1 MEIKSLTNFTENNN
15 KNIRKST
22 SLIFPY
28 NNKIHERI
36 WEGSENNTNINKNIG
51 NNKNNILNKIDRKEN
66 HLLILHK
73 INIKDKKY
81 KFYKK
86 GVEDIFNDE
95 NLFLNDKYMNNRVIV
110 GRNKSSKFK
119 PNYISNLHS
128 KKNLGSY
135 NKFRYYLTSSI
146 KNNLLGKNK
155 RNELS
160 KSIKRKNLI
169 DKNLIN
175 TYDYPDNNNYSIC
188 SSNSR
193 CDNLRKSLN
202 IFGKRSSIFFTGQ
215 NLISDH
221 ELKMV
226 YQQFLEREKDN
237 KKKEL
242 NNKDKENT
250 NKNINK
256 NIGKSTINKEIKSRL
271 NLQEKILNKY
281 KFTNKE
287 NQKLI
292 NKILKHTSKNNNDI
306 LLMNQI
312 DDYRYKM
319 EKIDEDKRM
328 NQDSIYNNTIY
339 WLSSLGNYSNNK
351 IKKGEEGK
359 MTNNSNNSTF
369 PSIYSYMRKTNNNSK
384 EAIYD
389 NYINNFQYS
398 FGSNSTL
405 YCDLESSIPPLYAFI
420 LSDNLK
426 NNEKIRNTHIDNN
439 YYLNNK
445 NNSFINYKLKKNIS
459 VPSLNNQ
466 FNIKEKNNI
475 KDLNVEGKRLIDLEI
490 EMSKNLEGK
499 KKRLIKANYNDDETD
514 TKTFAYSTV
523 SDIFNFPK
531 AVKNAL
537 ELHSNKDIQNK
548 WILNIVLIIL
558 IF

>member
-1 MEIKSLTNFTENNN
+1 
-15 KNIRKST
+15 
-22 SLIFPY
+22 
-28 NNKIHERI
+28 
-36 WEGSENNTNINKNIG
+36 
-51 NNKNNILNKIDRKEN
+51 
-66 HLLILHK
+66 
-73 INIKDKKY
+73 
-81 KFYKK
+81 
-86 GVEDIFNDE
+86 
-95 NLFLNDKYMNNRVIV
+95 MNNRVIV

-119 PNYISNLHS
+119 PKYISNLHS
-128 KKNLGSY
+128 KKNLGSF
-135 NKFRYYLTSSI
+135 NKFRYYLASSI

-242 NNKDKENT
+242 NNKDKEN
-250 NKNINK
+250 KNINK
-256 NIGKSTINKEIKSRL
+256 NICKSTINKEIKSRL

-359 MTNNSNNSTF
+359 MTNNINNSTF

-389 NYINNFQYS
+389 NYINNL
-398 FGSNSTL
+398 G
-405 YCDLESSIPPLYAFI
+405 
-420 LSDNLK
+420 
-426 NNEKIRNTHIDNN
+426 
-439 YYLNNK
+439 
-445 NNSFINYKLKKNIS
+445 
-459 VPSLNNQ
+459 
-466 FNIKEKNNI
+466 
-475 KDLNVEGKRLIDLEI
+475 
-490 EMSKNLEGK
+490 
-499 KKRLIKANYNDDETD
+499 
-514 TKTFAYSTV
+514 
-523 SDIFNFPK
+523 
-531 AVKNAL
+531 
-537 ELHSNKDIQNK
+537 
-548 WILNIVLIIL
+548 
-558 IF
+558 

>member
-1 MEIKSLTNFTENNN
+1 MEIKNLTNFTENNN

-36 WEGSENNTNINKNIG
+36 LEGSENNTNINKNIG
-51 NNKNNILNKIDRKEN
+51 NNKNNILNKIDKKEN

-81 KFYKK
+81 KFYRK
-86 GVEDIFNDE
+86 GVKDIFNDE

-256 NIGKSTINKEIKSRL
+256 NIDKSTINKEIKSRL

-281 KFTNKE
+281 KFSNKE

-523 SDIFNFPK
+523 SDIFHFPK

-548 WILNIVLIIL
+548 
-558 IF
+558 

>member
-1 MEIKSLTNFTENNN
+1 MEIKNLTNFTENNN

-28 NNKIHERI
+28 NNKMHERI
-36 WEGSENNTNINKNIG
+36 LEGSENNTNINKNID
-51 NNKNNILNKIDRKEN
+51 NNKNKILNKIDKKEN

-81 KFYKK
+81 KFYRK
-86 GVEDIFNDE
+86 GVKDIFNDE

-119 PNYISNLHS
+119 PKYISNLHS
-128 KKNLGSY
+128 KKNLGSF
-135 NKFRYYLTSSI
+135 NKFRYYLSSSI

-281 KFTNKE
+281 KFSNKE

-292 NKILKHTSKNNNDI
+292 NKILKRTSKNNNDI

-466 FNIKEKNNI
+466 FNTKEKNNI

-548 WILNIVLIIL
+548 
-558 IF
+558 

>member
-36 WEGSENNTNINKNIG
+36 LEGSENNTNINKNID
-51 NNKNNILNKIDRKEN
+51 NNKNKILNKIDKKEN

-81 KFYKK
+81 KFYRK
-86 GVEDIFNDE
+86 GVKDIFNDE

-202 IFGKRSSIFFTGQ
+202 IFRKRSSIFFTGQ

-256 NIGKSTINKEIKSRL
+256 NICKSTINKEIKSRL

-281 KFTNKE
+281 KFSNKE

-445 NNSFINYKLKKNIS
+445 NNSFINYKIKKNIS

-548 WILNIVLIIL
+548 
-558 IF
+558 

>member
-1 MEIKSLTNFTENNN
+1 
-15 KNIRKST
+15 
-22 SLIFPY
+22 
-28 NNKIHERI
+28 
-36 WEGSENNTNINKNIG
+36 
-51 NNKNNILNKIDRKEN
+51 
-66 HLLILHK
+66 
-73 INIKDKKY
+73 
-81 KFYKK
+81 
-86 GVEDIFNDE
+86 
-95 NLFLNDKYMNNRVIV
+95 
-110 GRNKSSKFK
+110 
-119 PNYISNLHS
+119 
-128 KKNLGSY
+128 
-135 NKFRYYLTSSI
+135 
-146 KNNLLGKNK
+146 LGKNK

-160 KSIKRKNLI
+160 KSIKRRNLI

-202 IFGKRSSIFFTGQ
+202 IFRKRSSIFFTGQ

-256 NIGKSTINKEIKSRL
+256 NIDKSTINKEIKSRL

-281 KFTNKE
+281 KFSNKE

-359 MTNNSNNSTF
+359 MTNNINNSTF

-405 YCDLESSIPPLYAFI
+405 YCDLESSITPLYAFI

-445 NNSFINYKLKKNIS
+445 NNSFINYKLKNNIS

-523 SDIFNFPK
+523 SDIFHFPK

-548 WILNIVLIIL
+548 
-558 IF
+558 

>member
-1 MEIKSLTNFTENNN
+1 MEIKNLTNFTENNN

-28 NNKIHERI
+28 NNKMHERI
-36 WEGSENNTNINKNIG
+36 LEGSENNTNINKNID
-51 NNKNNILNKIDRKEN
+51 NNKNKILNKIDKKEN

-81 KFYKK
+81 KFYRK
-86 GVEDIFNDE
+86 GVKDIFNDE

-119 PNYISNLHS
+119 PKYISNLHS
-128 KKNLGSY
+128 KKNLGSF
-135 NKFRYYLTSSI
+135 NKFRYYLASSI

-281 KFTNKE
+281 KFSNKE

-292 NKILKHTSKNNNDI
+292 NKILKRTSKNNNDI

-466 FNIKEKNNI
+466 FNTKEKNNI

-548 WILNIVLIIL
+548 
-558 IF
+558 

>member
-1 MEIKSLTNFTENNN
+1 MEIKNLTNFTENNN

-36 WEGSENNTNINKNIG
+36 LEGSENNTNINKNID
-51 NNKNNILNKIDRKEN
+51 NNKNKILNKIDKKEN

-81 KFYKK
+81 KFYRK
-86 GVEDIFNDE
+86 GVKDIFNDE

-119 PNYISNLHS
+119 PKYISNLHS
-128 KKNLGSY
+128 KKNLGSF
-135 NKFRYYLTSSI
+135 NKFRYYLASSI

-242 NNKDKENT
+242 NNKDKEN
-250 NKNINK
+250 KNINK
-256 NIGKSTINKEIKSRL
+256 NICKSTINKEIKSRL

-369 PSIYSYMRKTNNNSK
+369 PSIYSYMRKTNNNNNSK

-523 SDIFNFPK
+523 SDIFHFPK

-548 WILNIVLIIL
+548 
-558 IF
+558 

>member
-1 MEIKSLTNFTENNN
+1 MEIKNLTNFTENNN

-36 WEGSENNTNINKNIG
+36 LEGSENNTNINKNID
-51 NNKNNILNKIDRKEN
+51 NNKNKILNKIDKKEN

-81 KFYKK
+81 KFYRK
-86 GVEDIFNDE
+86 GVKDIFNDE

-221 ELKMV
+221 ELKMI

-256 NIGKSTINKEIKSRL
+256 NIDKSTINKEIKSRL

-281 KFTNKE
+281 KFSNKE

-359 MTNNSNNSTF
+359 MTNNRNNSTF
-369 PSIYSYMRKTNNNSK
+369 PSIYSYMRKTNNNNNSK
-384 EAIYD
+384 EAIYE

-548 WILNIVLIIL
+548 
-558 IF
+558 

>member
-1 MEIKSLTNFTENNN
+1 MEIKNLTNFTENNN

-36 WEGSENNTNINKNIG
+36 LEGSENNTNINKNID
-51 NNKNNILNKIDRKEN
+51 NNKNKILNKIDKKEN

-81 KFYKK
+81 KFYRK
-86 GVEDIFNDE
+86 GVKDIFNDE

-119 PNYISNLHS
+119 PKYISNLHS
-128 KKNLGSY
+128 KKNLGSF
-135 NKFRYYLTSSI
+135 NKFRYYLASSI

-242 NNKDKENT
+242 NNKDKEN
-250 NKNINK
+250 KNINK
-256 NIGKSTINKEIKSRL
+256 NICKSTINKEIKSRL

-369 PSIYSYMRKTNNNSK
+369 PSIYSYMRKTNNNNNSK

-531 AVKNAL
+531 AVKNAF

-548 WILNIVLIIL
+548 
-558 IF
+558 